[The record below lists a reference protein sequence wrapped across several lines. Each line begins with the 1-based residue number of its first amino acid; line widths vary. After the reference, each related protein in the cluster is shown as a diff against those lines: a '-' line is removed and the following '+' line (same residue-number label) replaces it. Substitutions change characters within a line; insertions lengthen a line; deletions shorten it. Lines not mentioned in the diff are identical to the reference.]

1 MEILSQMIRQT
12 RYYGPDVIPF
22 VMISRRSA
30 LSDLQATYH
39 FESVSVVEGEDGPVQ
54 MTLRSGG
61 FVIRQ
66 EPVVITQL
74 MMEPRR
80 IELRVAGCTAYADTI
95 MRDLELWVRRMGG
108 LHDEVP
114 LTDFVLEEQSTLVA
128 HLGFAAA
135 RLLNPALSGAVGS
148 LEPDPAMKAAA
159 DTRTVL
165 EQIRFAVELK
175 AVDYSLAE
183 HLMPVQPRFLSFSPR
198 PTSDPAGQ
206 IYECQAPLSTDRHI
220 AFLTELEKA
229 LCTG

>member
-1 MEILSQMIRQT
+1 MEILSQTIRQT
-12 RYYGPDVIPF
+12 RYYGPDVMPY
-22 VMISRRSA
+22 VMISRRGA

-39 FESVSVVEGEDGPVQ
+39 FESMSVAEGEDGPVQ
-54 MTLRSGG
+54 VTLRSGG

-74 MMEPRR
+74 IMEPRR
-80 IELRVAGCTAYADTI
+80 IELRVAGCTAFADTI

-128 HLGFAAA
+128 HLGFTSE
-135 RLLNPALSGAVGS
+135 RLLNPALLGVVESF
-148 LEPDPAMKAAA
+148 EPDPAMKAAA

-165 EQIRFAVELK
+165 EQVRFAVELK
-175 AVDYSLAE
+175 AVDYSMAE
-183 HLMPVQPRFLSFSPR
+183 HLMPIQPRFLSLCPR
-198 PTSDPAGQ
+198 PTADPAGQ

-229 LCTG
+229 LCTR